1 MEIEGKRVLL
11 TGATGGLGRAIAVAI
26 ADRGGRLI
34 LSARRR
40 EELEEL
46 AAGLPGGG
54 HSVAVSDLAEP
65 GAAEQLVAEAGQVDI
80 LVANAGLPGT
90 GVIEDFSTDEI
101 ARAIRVNLEAPVIM
115 SQALVPAMKERG
127 GGHLV
132 FVSSLSGKV
141 ASPRGSIYNATKFG
155 LRGFALGLRQDQV
168 IDGTGIGVSLVLP
181 GFIRDA
187 GMFADGG
194 AKLPPGAGTGTPEQ
208 VGDGRDQGD
217 RRRSGR
223 DRRGPTPHAGDLEP
237 RPRLPG
243 IRRPLAA
250 QRRQE
255 GRRPARSRQRREAL
269 SPRLPARSCG

>member
-1 MEIEGKRVLL
+1 MEIDGKRVLL

-26 ADRGGRLI
+26 ADRGGTLI

-46 AAGLPGGG
+46 AAGLPGE

-65 GAAEQLVAEAGQVDI
+65 GAAERLVAEARQVDI

-101 ARAIRVNLEAPVIM
+101 ARAIRVNLEAPVVM

-141 ASPRGSIYNATKFG
+141 ASPRGSVYNATKFG

-168 IDGTGIGVSLVLP
+168 IDGTGIGVSLILP

-187 GMFADGG
+187 GMFASGG

-208 VGDGRDQGD
+208 VGEAVVKAIVDD
-217 RRRSGR
+217 RAEIAVA
-223 DRRGPTPHAGDLEP
+223 PPHMRAISSFGHVFPE
-237 RPRLPG
+237 
-243 IRRPLAA
+243 LAA
-250 QRRQE
+250 RSQRSAGKKVADQL
-255 GRRPARSRQRREAL
+255 ARGNAGKR
-269 SPRLPARSCG
+269 